1 MAGWADGAMIPFVAE
16 QGLAEIGAVRDAAC
30 LRSGGQF
37 SGVKVRA
44 LRSVLEADVFQA
56 PLVHAPQVS

>member
-1 MAGWADGAMIPFVAE
+1 MAGRADGAMIPFAAG
-16 QGLAEIGAVRDAAC
+16 QGLAEVIAVRDAVC

-44 LRSVLEADVFQA
+44 LSSVFQADVFQA